1 MIYLLLAALTIYIA
15 YNEYRRV
22 KEKTRRNQRL
32 VENEKRFNEFENY
45 AYTDIREL
53 LDFLDE
59 VKKND
64 KK

>member
-1 MIYLLLAALTIYIA
+1 MVYVIFSLFIIYVV
-15 YNEYRRV
+15 YNEWTRYKDK
-22 KEKTRRNQRL
+22 KEFTRIRI
-32 VENEKRFNEFENY
+32 ENENRFNEFENY

-59 VKKND
+59 VKNND